1 MRSIQYVISKALGVS
16 LLAILLMVGH
26 AAIGLAQT
34 GGALEGRVTL
44 GANGEPIHN
53 VRVTIIQLR
62 LSTETGEDGTYS
74 FRNVPAGRY
83 EVRAHLE
90 RTPDVVNQVAIV
102 EGQTVKAN
110 FEIRLDALREQI
122 TVTASGREE
131 TTLNAI
137 ASVTILTALELARK
151 NPISLGEALDHEL
164 GVAKRSSGPGNSR
177 PVVRGFDGDRVL
189 VLQEGIGIGGL
200 GFQSGD
206 HAEPIDVLSQERIE
220 VLKGP
225 ATLLYGSNAIGGVV
239 NAISGH
245 DQSHPGVRGYV
256 TGIGGTTNDQGAISA
271 GLEIGTARWLLWGNG
286 GGQRTTDYLTPL
298 GRINNSSARASNG
311 TVGVGYFGNKGF
323 LSLNYTLD
331 RRNYGVPTLPEEED
345 EHDDHEG
352 EEHHDDEEEH
362 DDEEHHHH
370 GPVRLD
376 PRRQSLQLRA
386 GFRDLTG
393 VLNSG
398 NFTVQY
404 NDYRH
409 DEIEI
414 EENEIG
420 TRFRNKT
427 FLYRAVFDQQRVG
440 RYSGSFGF
448 SGLHRSLNV
457 VGAEALAPPTTQ
469 DNFAAFALQ
478 SIDVERVTFQFGGRV
493 ERNAYDPTGLRA
505 RSFTGFSGSAGMRVG
520 LDDQNV
526 FVANYSHNYRAPA
539 LEELY
544 NFGPHPGNL
553 TYEIGNASLNRERSD
568 GIDLSLRHNSRRL
581 RGEANFFY
589 YGMRDF
595 IYLAPTGDRKDGL
608 IEARF
613 AQGNSRFTGVEG
625 RLDLGL
631 TSNLWLLS
639 SMDYVNAELTTTGE
653 ALPRIPPLRAR
664 VGFEAY
670 LNGLRINPE
679 VIMARSQERLFST
692 EERTA
697 GYGTVNVNASYT
709 ITGKHVAHIFSVSGF
724 NLNNKLFR
732 NHLSLIKEIA
742 PEIGR
747 GVRFVYTL
755 RFF

>member
-1 MRSIQYVISKALGVS
+1 M
-16 LLAILLMVGH
+16 
-26 AAIGLAQT
+26 
-34 GGALEGRVTL
+34 
-44 GANGEPIHN
+44 
-53 VRVTIIQLR
+53 
-62 LSTETGEDGTYS
+62 
-74 FRNVPAGRY
+74 
-83 EVRAHLE
+83 
-90 RTPDVVNQVAIV
+90 
-102 EGQTVKAN
+102 
-110 FEIRLDALREQI
+110 
-122 TVTASGREE
+122 
-131 TTLNAI
+131 
-137 ASVTILTALELARK
+137 
-151 NPISLGEALDHEL
+151 
-164 GVAKRSSGPGNSR
+164 
-177 PVVRGFDGDRVL
+177 
-189 VLQEGIGIGGL
+189 
-200 GFQSGD
+200 
-206 HAEPIDVLSQERIE
+206 
-220 VLKGP
+220 
-225 ATLLYGSNAIGGVV
+225 
-239 NAISGH
+239 
-245 DQSHPGVRGYV
+245 
-256 TGIGGTTNDQGAISA
+256 
-271 GLEIGTARWLLWGNG
+271 
-286 GGQRTTDYLTPL
+286 
-298 GRINNSSARASNG
+298 
-311 TVGVGYFGNKGF
+311 
-323 LSLNYTLD
+323 NYTLD
-331 RRNYGVPTLPEEED
+331 RRNYGIPPLPEEEE

-393 VLNSG
+393 ALNSG

-414 EENEIG
+414 ETNEIG

-544 NFGPHPGNL
+544 NLGPHPGNL

-595 IYLAPTGDRKDGL
+595 VYLAPTGDRKDGL

-670 LNGLRINPE
+670 LNGFRINPE

>member
-1 MRSIQYVISKALGVS
+1 MKSIHFGISQTLGGV
-16 LLAILLMVGH
+16 LLAILLMAGCP
-26 AAIGLAQT
+26 AIGFAQT
-34 GGALEGRVTL
+34 GGTLEGRVTL
-44 GANGEPIHN
+44 GGNGEPIHN

-74 FRNVPAGRY
+74 FRNVPPGRY
-83 EVRAHLE
+83 DVTAQME

-102 EGQTVKAN
+102 EGQTVKAD
-110 FEIRLDALREQI
+110 FEVRLDALREQI

-164 GVAKRSSGPGNSR
+164 GVAKRSFGPGNSR

-220 VLKGP
+220 VVKGP

-245 DQSHPGVRGYV
+245 ERAHPGVRGFV
-256 TGIGGTTNDQGAISA
+256 TGIGGTTNNQGAISG
-271 GLEIGTARWLLWGNG
+271 GLEIGTDRWLLWGNG
-286 GGQRTTDYLTPL
+286 GGQRTSDYRTPL
-298 GRINNSSARASNG
+298 GRIDNSSARATNG
-311 TVGVGYFGNKGF
+311 TVGAGYFGAKTF

-331 RRNYGVPTLPEEED
+331 RRNYGIPPMPEE
-345 EHDDHEG
+345 EHDDHE
-352 EEHHDDEEEH
+352 EEEEEE
-362 DDEEHHHH
+362 EEHHHH

-393 VLNSG
+393 AISSG

-414 EENEIG
+414 EDNEIG

-440 RYSGSFGF
+440 RYSGSFGV
-448 SGLHRSLNV
+448 SGFNRSLNV
-457 VGAEALAPPTTQ
+457 VGEEALAPPTTQ
-469 DNFAAFALQ
+469 NNFAAFALQ
-478 SIDVERVTFQFGGRV
+478 SIDVERVTFLLGGRI

-520 LDDQNV
+520 LDDKNV
-526 FVANYSHNYRAPA
+526 FVANYTHSYRAPA

-544 NFGPHPGNL
+544 NLGPHAGNL
-553 TYEIGNASLNRERSD
+553 TYEIGNASLNRERGD
-568 GIDLSLRHNSRRL
+568 GIDLSLRHTSSRL

-595 IYLAPTGDRKDGL
+595 VYLAPTGNRNDGL
-608 IEARF
+608 VEARF

-625 RLDLGL
+625 RLDVGL

-639 SMDYVNAELTTTGE
+639 SMDYVNAELTANGQ

-664 VGFEAY
+664 VGFEAFIKA
-670 LNGLRINPE
+670 LRINPE
-679 VIMARSQERLFST
+679 LVMARSQERLFTT

-709 ITGKHVAHIFSVSGF
+709 ITGKHVAHIFSVNGF

-732 NHLSLIKEIA
+732 NHLSFIKEFA

-747 GVRFVYTL
+747 GVRVVYTL